1 MLKNK
6 RNCFLF
12 IARLEHYSLDEIPE
26 GALFLR
32 PKGYNGFSTG
42 HGATFHQRISA
53 TELVINHAA
62 NSTDNILSKS
72 LTFDQLRQE
81 YEYIAWPRGLGT
93 TETPPCRTIP
103 PLPIRR
109 LERFRPIAYMN

>member
-1 MLKNK
+1 ML
-6 RNCFLF
+6 RYICPPD
-12 IARLEHYSLDEIPE
+12 SLDEIPE

-32 PKGYNGFSTG
+32 PKGYNGFLTG
-42 HGATFHQRISA
+42 HGATFDQRISA

-72 LTFDQLRQE
+72 LT
-81 YEYIAWPRGLGT
+81 
-93 TETPPCRTIP
+93 IP